1 MDDTTAC
8 KTVTVNNPQGLHFR
22 VADLFVKMASRFAS
36 KIELAKGGR
45 KIDGKSIL
53 AIVTLAAE
61 QGTRL
66 SIEATGHDAE
76 AALNALAELVEQ
88 GYTDEEDGEQDQ
100 QEDIHGVGRPQKDDN
115 SQPT

>member
-1 MDDTTAC
+1 MDDTTAR

-36 KIELAKGGR
+36 KVEVVKDGR

-61 QGTRL
+61 QGARL
-66 SIEATGHDAE
+66 SIETTGHDAE

-88 GYTDEEDGEQDQ
+88 GFTDEEDTEQDK
-100 QEDIHGVGRPQKDDN
+100 QEDIHGVGRQQKGDN